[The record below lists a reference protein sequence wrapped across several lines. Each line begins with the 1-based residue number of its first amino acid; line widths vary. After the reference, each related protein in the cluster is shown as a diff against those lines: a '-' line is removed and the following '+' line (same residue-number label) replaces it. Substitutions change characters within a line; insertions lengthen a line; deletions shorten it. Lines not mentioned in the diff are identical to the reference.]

1 MKNGKNTKLI
11 QLKNWLLNKP
21 VLFTISFLL
30 LSIILCLGYSLIQT
44 VFNIETIKPML
55 VLLVLSFIACTWYT
69 IQKLPHDKINQN
81 DFIAITNG
89 STLISIIASFIMLFL
104 VGLYGTKSS
113 YNLMLLYLS
122 HKTLFTTL
130 FLLFGV
136 FSVYMIGLTIC
147 SVYAKYKRATSIG
160 ISPWKIIL
168 SMPFSFLLMW
178 TPGYLIKGKDIK
190 SNLQIK
196 SQWYTRLQKWVMT
209 NSANILFT
217 FLFLVLFRGIITG
230 LATFVLYASLLV
242 IYALWY
248 TKYKSDFM
256 KNINGGYAM
265 TTIGINIA
273 IILAIITQAL

>member
-1 MKNGKNTKLI
+1 MKNEKNTKLI

-21 VLFTISFLL
+21 VLFTLSFFLL
-30 LSIILCLGYSLIQT
+30 STILCLGYALIQT
-44 VFNIETIKPML
+44 VFNIETIKPAFG
-55 VLLVLSFIACTWYT
+55 LLILSFIVCTWYT
-69 IQKLPHDKINQN
+69 IKKLPHDKMNQN
-81 DFIAITNG
+81 DCIAITNG
-89 STLISIIASFIMLFL
+89 SMLISIIASLVMLII
-104 VGLYGTKSS
+104 VGLYGANSS
-113 YNLMLLYLS
+113 YNLMMFYLA
-122 HKTLFTTL
+122 HKTLITVL

-136 FSVYMIGLTIC
+136 FSVYLVGLTVC
-147 SVYAKYKRATSIG
+147 SVYAKYKRAVSIG

-196 SQWYTRLQKWVMT
+196 SQWYTRLQKWVMM

-273 IILAIITQAL
+273 IILAIIAQSL

>member
-1 MKNGKNTKLI
+1 MKNERNTKLI
-11 QLKNWLLNKP
+11 RLKNWLLTTP
-21 VLFTISFLL
+21 VLFTVSFFLL
-30 LSIILCLGYSLIQT
+30 SAVLCLGYALIQT
-44 VFNIETIKPML
+44 VFNIETIKP
-55 VLLVLSFIACTWYT
+55 VFGLLILSFIVCTWYT
-69 IQKLPHDKINQN
+69 IKKLPHDKMNQN
-81 DFIAITNG
+81 DFIAITNA
-89 STLISIIASFIMLFL
+89 SMLISIVASFIMLF
-104 VGLYGTKSS
+104 VAFFYGTNSS
-113 YNLMLLYLS
+113 YNLMMIYLA
-122 HKTLFTTL
+122 HKTLITIL
-130 FLLFGV
+130 FLLFSV
-136 FSVYMIGLTIC
+136 FSVYLIGLTIC
-147 SVYAKYKRATSIG
+147 NIYAKYKRATSIG
-160 ISPWKIIL
+160 ITPWKVIL
-168 SMPFSFLLMW
+168 SMPFAFLLMW

-196 SQWYTRLQKWVMT
+196 SGWYTRLQKWVMT

-273 IILAIITQAL
+273 IILAIIVQML